1 MTSSA
6 VDTPVHAVQGLLHV
20 RPPELAKLDRSIAAR
35 KTEIERS
42 LQQGPGELRQ
52 VAHQVTLRRQAL
64 FPQLEAAVRALAQAQ
79 VDLKAV

>member
-1 MTSSA
+1 MSVGAGVFDPS
-6 VDTPVHAVQGLLHV
+6 QGID
-20 RPPELAKLDRSIAAR
+20 PAEIAKLDRTLAAR

-52 VAHQVTLRRQAL
+52 VAHQITLRRQAL
-64 FPQLEAAVRALAQAQ
+64 FPQLETAVRALAQAW